1 MSATFVGKLPAAG
14 SYELRLAVVPNAN
27 RSRNALVR
35 IHHAEGVDE
44 LRVDLTGTGAQAG
57 LISLGTF
64 RFPSGPAKVVV
75 SNEGASGYVLI
86 DAVNWQAR

>member
-1 MSATFVGKLPAAG
+1 
-14 SYELRLAVVPNAN
+14 
-27 RSRNALVR
+27 
-35 IHHAEGVDE
+35 
-44 LRVDLTGTGAQAG
+44 
-57 LISLGTF
+57 LGTF